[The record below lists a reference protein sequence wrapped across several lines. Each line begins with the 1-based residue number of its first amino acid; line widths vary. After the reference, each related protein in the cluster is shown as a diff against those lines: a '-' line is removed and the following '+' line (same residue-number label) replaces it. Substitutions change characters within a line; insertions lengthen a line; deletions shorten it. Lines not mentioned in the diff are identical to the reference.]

1 MALHAH
7 ITYRS
12 GARPLVYVDCPE
24 CQGTGLGPL
33 PYDKCFG
40 CKGRGYH
47 THTVSFDCSCD
58 GCREFRGE
66 IDEDGNEIE
75 REDG

>member
-1 MALHAH
+1 M
-7 ITYRS
+7 
-12 GARPLVYVDCPE
+12 DCPE

-47 THTVSFDCSCD
+47 THTVSFECSCD